1 MDMSEES
8 RGCWDRKT
16 RVRKENNSQVFVAVE
31 VLPRPQSLAI
41 AHLGDIL
48 VNYFPSHHPPLA
60 LRARFQS
67 PRSLSALARDPASRV
82 KIRPRLALEKP
93 VEEAG

>member
-31 VLPRPQSLAI
+31 
-41 AHLGDIL
+41 
-48 VNYFPSHHPPLA
+48 
-60 LRARFQS
+60 
-67 PRSLSALARDPASRV
+67 AS
-82 KIRPRLALEKP
+82 KSKEK
-93 VEEAG
+93 VGISWY